1 MIKHI
6 TLWIFV
12 ACSYVT
18 WAKESINPTISPW
31 FYTPDTEITVTY
43 DVSGTPLATLT
54 DAFAWVWIPGK
65 NTDSKYNVNPASS
78 DVAKTDNV
86 KFIKSVAGGKTL
98 FSLTFIPSALF
109 NGSIATETQ
118 FGILLKGNDWSNGQT
133 TDFIA
138 PFWDGN
144 FQVRL
149 IAPSQLPV
157 FGSEGDNLLIE
168 AETPI
173 PSTYNLYVDGALVN
187 TQNNITHYNF
197 TYTLVAASNYGTVRL
212 TATAG
217 TDNAEADFQIVLPGA
232 SPSVVRPANIIPGI
246 NYHSGDNTKATLS
259 LWAPLKTSVYVV
271 GDFTDWKIR
280 PEYLMK
286 KDGEYFWMEVTGL
299 TAGQEYA
306 FQYLVDESVYVAD
319 PYADKILDPDDR
331 FIPAGAYP
339 GLKPFPE
346 KAIKEPWYFN
356 RAAVIQTAQQA
367 YNWQTLDFEKPEKK
381 NLVIYELLVRD
392 FFASGERHYQNLI
405 DTLSYLK
412 RLGINAI
419 ELMPITEFNGNESW
433 GYNPTFML
441 APDKYYGTKN
451 KLKEFIDRC
460 HTEGLAVI
468 LDVVMNQQDIPN
480 PYVLMYYDFDEGK
493 PAANNPWFNQ
503 EATHPFNVFFDLNHE
518 STYTQAYLDTV
529 NYYWL
534 HEYKFDGYRF
544 DLSKGFT
551 QKNAGGSVSAWG
563 QYDASRIAILKR
575 MADKIWSHTPDAYVI
590 LEHFADNAE
599 EKELA
604 EYRVAEG
611 KGMMLWGNYNG
622 AYSQNTTGAAGAD
635 FSTVYH
641 SNRNWTVPHLIGYME
656 SHDEER
662 LMYRNLQTG
671 RSAGSYNVKT
681 LTTALDRMKAASLM
695 LLTVPGPKMLWQ
707 FGELGYDESINRC
720 PDGTINEGC
729 RVSPKPVKWDYLQ
742 NADRRDLYNH
752 IAELLELRNNYK
764 VFTDGVAT
772 IQSGTSFVKQI
783 SLQNLPYTMSPADAS
798 QMNVQIVANFDVIAK
813 GAAIEFLHPGA
824 WFDYYSGQAISVSGR
839 THNLTL
845 KPGEYKLFTDYALK
859 EPVTSVTSE
868 MHHDGIYLYPNPV
881 ENELFTD
888 EATVKSLTIYT
899 TEGKQVALL
908 KRSDTSWSLAGL
920 PKGLYIVRVESRGG
934 VKYSKIIKR

>member
-1 MIKHI
+1 M
-6 TLWIFV
+6 
-12 ACSYVT
+12 
-18 WAKESINPTISPW
+18 
-31 FYTPDTEITVTY
+31 
-43 DVSGTPLATLT
+43 
-54 DAFAWVWIPGK
+54 
-65 NTDSKYNVNPASS
+65 
-78 DVAKTDNV
+78 
-86 KFIKSVAGGKTL
+86 
-98 FSLTFIPSALF
+98 
-109 NGSIATETQ
+109 
-118 FGILLKGNDWSNGQT
+118 
-133 TDFIA
+133 
-138 PFWDGN
+138 
-144 FQVRL
+144 
-149 IAPSQLPV
+149 
-157 FGSEGDNLLIE
+157 
-168 AETPI
+168 
-173 PSTYNLYVDGALVN
+173 
-187 TQNNITHYNF
+187 
-197 TYTLVAASNYGTVRL
+197 
-212 TATAG
+212 
-217 TDNAEADFQIVLPGA
+217 
-232 SPSVVRPANIIPGI
+232 
-246 NYHSGDNTKATLS
+246 
-259 LWAPLKTSVYVV
+259 WAPLKTSVYVV
-271 GDFTDWKIR
+271 GDFTDWKIL

-286 KDGEYFWMEVTGL
+286 KDGEYFWLEVTGL

-331 FIPAGAYP
+331 FIPAEAYP

-346 KAIKEPWYFN
+346 KAIKGPWYFN
-356 RAAVIQTAQQA
+356 RAAVIQTAQQD
-367 YNWQTLDFEKPEKK
+367 YDWQTLEFEKPEKK

-392 FFASGERHYQNLI
+392 FFADGERNYQNLI

-460 HTEGLAVI
+460 HAEGLAVI

-480 PYVLMYYDFDEGK
+480 PYVLMYYDFDAGK

-641 SNRNWTVPHLIGYME
+641 SNRNWSVPHLIGYME

-695 LLTVPGPKMLWQ
+695 LFTVPGPKMLWQ
-707 FGELGYDESINRC
+707 FGELGYDQSINRC

-729 RVSPKPVKWDYLQ
+729 RVSPKPVKWDYLE
-742 NADRRDLYNH
+742 NEDRYDLYSH
-752 IAELLELRNNYK
+752 IAELLELRNTYK

-783 SLQNLPYTMSPADAS
+783 SLKNSPYTTSPADAN
-798 QMNVQIVANFDVIAK
+798 QMNVHIVANFDVIAK
-813 GAAIEFLHPGA
+813 GATIEFQHPGA
-824 WFDYYSGQAISVSGR
+824 WFDYYSGQAISVSGAS
-839 THNLTL
+839 HNLTL

-859 EPVTSVTSE
+859 EPVTSVFSE
-868 MHHDGIYLYPNPV
+868 IHHDGINLI
-881 ENELFTD
+881 
-888 EATVKSLTIYT
+888 S
-899 TEGKQVALL
+899 
-908 KRSDTSWSLAGL
+908 
-920 PKGLYIVRVESRGG
+920 
-934 VKYSKIIKR
+934 